1 MGFFKKLGK
10 IVTSP
15 VKMAD
20 SMLFG
25 RKPQNPYGSAMPYLG
40 QAESAGRGL
49 YQPYVNQGQ
58 DAYTKLNPLYSE
70 MMQDPTA
77 YMKKLMGG
85 YETSPDYDF
94 KSQQMQK
101 AMQNAAASGGFA
113 GTDYDQMQ
121 RADTIRGLLGQDMQQ
136 YFNNVRNIQD
146 AGLGGQQSFY
156 DTGFNA
162 SRGLSD
168 YLSDVYASM
177 ANAQAAS
184 SQFQNQARQDRRG
197 ARMKFLGS
205 LIGMAA
211 SGFNPAS
218 IAGGLGAIGMGDVSG
233 SDLSNLFSRGKNFFQ
248 TGSFDLPAPEAPS
261 YGRAPV
267 RAASPMRPQAPR
279 ISGGW
284 SPPLL
289 PPAVTQQPR
298 IPYR

>member
-10 IVTSP
+10 IVTAP
-15 VKMAD
+15 VKMVD
-20 SMLFG
+20 SALFG
-25 RKPQNPYGSAMPYLG
+25 RKPKNPYDQAMPYLG
-40 QAESAGRGL
+40 QAEGAGRGL
-49 YQPYVNQGQ
+49 YQPYVNQGM

-94 KSQQMQK
+94 KSEQMQK

-136 YFNNVRNIQD
+136 YFNNARDIQNT
-146 AGLGGQQSFY
+146 GIGGQQSFY
-156 DTGFNA
+156 DTGFGA
-162 SRGLSD
+162 SRGLAD
-168 YLSDVYASM
+168 YLSDVYASQ

-184 SQFQNQARQDRRG
+184 SQFQNTARQDRRN

-211 SGFNPAS
+211 GGFNPMS
-218 IAGGLGAIGMGDVSG
+218 IAGGLGAMGMGNVSG
-233 SDLSNLFSRGKNFFQ
+233 GDLSNLFNRGKNFFQ
-248 TGSFDLPAPEAPS
+248 TGSFGLPAPETPAPPS
-261 YGRAPV
+261 YSFAPT
-267 RAASPMRPQAPR
+267 RSQLRR

-289 PPAVTQQPR
+289 PPAMTQQPR

>member
-25 RKPQNPYGSAMPYLG
+25 RKPENPYGSAMPYLG

-77 YMKKLMGG
+77 YMRKLMGG

-146 AGLGGQQSFY
+146 TGLGGQQSFY
-156 DTGFNA
+156 NTGFDA
-162 SRGLSD
+162 SRGLGD

-177 ANAQAAS
+177 ANSQAAS

-211 SGFNPAS
+211 GGFNPMS
-218 IAGGLGAIGMGDVSG
+218 VAGGLGALGMGNVSG
-233 SDLSNLFSRGKNFFQ
+233 GDLNNFLGRGKNFFQ
-248 TGSFDLPAPEAPS
+248 TGSFGLPAPQAPT
-261 YGRAPV
+261 YGR
-267 RAASPMRPQAPR
+267 
-279 ISGGW
+279 
-284 SPPLL
+284 PPLIR
-289 PPAVTQQPR
+289 QQPR